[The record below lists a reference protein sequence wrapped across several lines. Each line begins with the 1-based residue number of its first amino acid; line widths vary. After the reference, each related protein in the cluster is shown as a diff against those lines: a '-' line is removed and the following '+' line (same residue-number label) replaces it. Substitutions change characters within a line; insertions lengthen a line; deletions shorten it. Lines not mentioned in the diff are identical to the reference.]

1 MRQQVPTFP
10 HEPVWTL
17 PIVRD
22 GQVIPR
28 KAPCI
33 HLAEFL
39 VTTTTF
45 TRLQLATRIHFALL
59 RNLGEGIDVGRMLRQ
74 RDYADEALNV
84 CRSLDDD
91 GLFDLANRFEEA
103 TAAENAKVHMDVAA
117 KAARAALAL
126 IPRRGPVTPQ
136 EMPWSQQ
143 TSGFGLTHTLEAE
156 PPTPPVRRF
165 SVSGWLG
172 FGADSQERH

>member
-1 MRQQVPTFP
+1 M
-10 HEPVWTL
+10 
-17 PIVRD
+17 
-22 GQVIPR
+22 
-28 KAPCI
+28 
-33 HLAEFL
+33 
-39 VTTTTF
+39 TTTTF

-59 RNLGEGIDVGRMLRQ
+59 RNLGEGIDVARMLRQ

-84 CRSLDDD
+84 CRGLDDD
-91 GLFDLANRFEEA
+91 GLLDLVHRFEEA
-103 TAAENAKVHMDVAA
+103 TAVENAKVHMDAAA

-143 TSGFGLTHTLEAE
+143 TSGFGLNQALGALDTGEA
-156 PPTPPVRRF
+156 PATPARRF

-172 FGADSQERH
+172 FGSDNTDRH

>member
-1 MRQQVPTFP
+1 M
-10 HEPVWTL
+10 WGL

-22 GQVIPR
+22 GQVDPR
-28 KAPCI
+28 KAPFG

-91 GLFDLANRFEEA
+91 GLYDLADRFEEA

-143 TSGFGLTHTLEAE
+143 TSGFGLNHALGALEPSA
-156 PPTPPVRRF
+156 PPRRF

-172 FGADSQERH
+172 FGSASQERH

>member
-1 MRQQVPTFP
+1 M
-10 HEPVWTL
+10 
-17 PIVRD
+17 
-22 GQVIPR
+22 
-28 KAPCI
+28 
-33 HLAEFL
+33 
-39 VTTTTF
+39 TTTTF

-91 GLFDLANRFEEA
+91 GLFDLAKRFEEA

-143 TSGFGLTHTLEAE
+143 TSGFGLSQALGALEPE
-156 PPTPPVRRF
+156 RPTPQRRF

-172 FGADSQERH
+172 IGSSSQERH